1 MRRPAEIWTVSRA
14 TGRPRELPFD
24 VRQKMLRRSRRR
36 STIHRMTNDGLWIA
50 LLAGG
55 GILVLAEVIVAVRA

>member
-14 TGRPRELPFD
+14 TGRRELPFD
-24 VRQKMLRRSRRR
+24 VRQRMLRRSRRR
-36 STIHRMTNDGLWIA
+36 STIHRMTSDGLWIA

-55 GILVLAEVIVAVRA
+55 GIFVLAEVIVAAGRA